1 MWSCLLNVREN
12 VLLMNRVLM
21 RLVSL
26 SLFAVL
32 VLGAAVL
39 VQAEDVKPAI
49 AEALVTGDT
58 TRAISLLGGE
68 IDIDPAYHYNYHVLG
83 RIHYNQG
90 RCTDARDQF
99 LMALKKKKKHLESKY
114 YLGLRYIKLGEIDE
128 AEKLMEEGRKK
139 AKNSLK
145 HMFEN
150 GYGLVKLAQE
160 NYREADLAFRQ
171 ALVGDSMNAE
181 YHINLG
187 DANFYSG
194 VPYLA
199 IVEYEKALQLDT
211 AGLEVYFH
219 WAEACLETKDYSCAI
234 EKLRTVLQKD
244 STHAPAWMRA
254 GEIYFKA
261 ALSSR
266 SRSERN
272 DRFKETIGSY
282 KRYLELSNAQPDSSN
297 VRVFFGLALS
307 YVNLSGWAESEKYFE
322 LVLSIPYEPKDI
334 YFHYGKSLW
343 GTKEYARS
351 AEMLKKH
358 IEWVEQQDGDY
369 NSRISDAE
377 LYQLLGDD
385 YFYRKPDKDYASAI
399 PHYKKSLA
407 DRPEQKRLLQN
418 VAIAYHSLQ
427 SYAQAIEYYDLR
439 IEAGLDSTS
448 ASIVKNASY
457 CALNLANQAGD
468 GDDEDIDEEEEN
480 APPPASPEE
489 LYQKAVDYMVQYLE
503 FNTRD
508 VKGLLMVANTYLY
521 QLSNCTDGVKY
532 FQQLLT
538 VDPNSCDAKKSLGY
552 AYFGGVCNKNYT
564 KALGYL
570 KDAYTCYKSAED
582 GGPCADVALV
592 LWIAQC
598 YHLRAADKTQSQ
610 GDGAG
615 EDDFREAHKWYGRVL
630 QCEPGHAEAKKNR
643 DEIQFEFSEKK

>member
-1 MWSCLLNVREN
+1 
-12 VLLMNRVLM
+12 M
-21 RLVSL
+21 RFAYQV
-26 SLFAVL
+26 LFAVL
-32 VLGAAVL
+32 VLGATAL
-39 VQAEDVKPAI
+39 VQAEDVKPI
-49 AEALVTGDT
+49 INEVLTKGDT
-58 TRAISLLGGE
+58 VKAIGLLGNE
-68 IDIDPAYHYNYHVLG
+68 IDVDPAYHYNYYILG
-83 RIHYNQG
+83 RIHFNQG
-90 RCTDARDQF
+90 RCPEARDQF
-99 LMALKKKKKHLESKY
+99 LVALTKKKKHLESKY
-114 YLGLRYIKLGEIDE
+114 YLGLCYIKLGELDE

-139 AKNSLK
+139 AKKDLK

-150 GYGLVKLAQE
+150 GYGLVKLAQGD
-160 NYREADLAFRQ
+160 YREADHAFRQ

-211 AGLEVYFH
+211 ASLEVYFH
-219 WAEACLETKDYSCAI
+219 WAEACLETKDYGCAI

-266 SRSERN
+266 SRAERN
-272 DRFKETIGSY
+272 ERFKETIGSY
-282 KRYLELSNAQPDSSN
+282 KRYLELAATEPDSSN

-307 YVNLSGWAESEKYFE
+307 YVNLSGWEESGKYFE
-322 LVLSIPYEPKDI
+322 QVLSIPYEPKDV
-334 YFHYGKSLW
+334 YFYYGKSLW
-343 GTKEYARS
+343 GTKEYAKS
-351 AEMLKKH
+351 AEMLMKH
-358 IEWVEQQDGDY
+358 IEWVGQQDADY
-369 NSRISDAE
+369 HSRISEAE

-407 DRPEQKRLLQN
+407 ARPEQKRLLQN
-418 VAIAYHSLQ
+418 IAIGYHSLQ

-448 ASIVKNASY
+448 ASIVKNAAY

-468 GDDEDIDEEEEN
+468 GDDEDIDEEEEDI
-480 APPPASPEE
+480 ALPASPEE
-489 LYQKAVDYMVQYLE
+489 LYQKAVDYMVLYIE
-503 FNTRD
+503 YHPED
-508 VKGLLMVANTYLY
+508 VKAMLMVANTYLY
-521 QLSNCTDGVKY
+521 QLSNCTEGVKY

-538 VDPNSCDAKKSLGY
+538 VDPDNCDAKKSLGY

-570 KDAYTCYKSAED
+570 KDAYTCYKSTDA
-582 GGPCADVALV
+582 GGPCTDVALV
-592 LWIAQC
+592 LWVAQC
-598 YHLRAADKTQSQ
+598 YHLRAAEKTQNQ

-643 DEIQFEFSEKK
+643 DEIQFEFSEKN